1 MRIRDRRTDRRSRV
15 GLKQP
20 RRNAT
25 LRRWPPRADGLSQRN
40 ARDGDRSRADP
51 QVPRPIV
58 ATRCGSRSWRIPK
71 SCYARLLADAVDRA
85 MVRTRAEA
93 SLFGDVPDREATAA
107 SSAPG
112 LAASLKR
119 DCFVERRRRR
129 ACDCSSCLGW
139 ALSPCGSAC
148 ARAAPSAA
156 TSRHCDRPP
165 RQPTHVERART
176 TRARHG
182 PRALTRDGRESAHPR
197 PPEEVGSWSRSPF
210 RARGILGSQPPSV
223 RLDRDLDEK
232 HPTRQRKQ
240 QSVRIRDRRTG
251 RRSRV
256 GRRQRRRSNAAL
268 RRWPPRAHGLCQRNA
283 RDRPILSR
291 SASAALTAIDLRSHR
306 GPAAHGAHS
315 WRSRHPSG

>member
-1 MRIRDRRTDRRSRV
+1 MRFVQRCHREASRVACVSAEANRDHEDAQGPARRCGGSSDGARACRSGAVRRRAGAGGIPEAGLFRRTS
-15 GLKQP
+15 
-20 RRNAT
+20 
-25 LRRWPPRADGLSQRN
+25 
-40 ARDGDRSRADP
+40 
-51 QVPRPIV
+51 
-58 ATRCGSRSWRIPK
+58 
-71 SCYARLLADAVDRA
+71 
-85 MVRTRAEA
+85 
-93 SLFGDVPDREATAA
+93 
-107 SSAPG
+107 SSA
-112 LAASLKR
+112 
-119 DCFVERRRRR
+119 

-182 PRALTRDGRESAHPR
+182 PRALTSDGRESAHPR

-223 RLDRDLDEK
+223 RLNRDLDEN

-256 GRRQRRRSNAAL
+256 GLRQPRRSNATL
-268 RRWPPRAHGLCQRNA
+268 RRWPPRAHGLSQ
-283 RDRPILSR
+283 RDRSR
-291 SASAALTAIDLRSHR
+291 ADPRVPR
-306 GPAAHGAHS
+306 
-315 WRSRHPSG
+315 